1 MYRGLTAHRSPACRF
16 VPSCSQYAL
25 EALELFPPRTALG
38 LIGRRLV
45 RCRPGGPFG
54 FDPVPEVDGGPGA
67 PSRGGRHPSLAADGP
82 ERS

>member
-1 MYRGLTAHRSPACRF
+1 MTGHRSPACRF

-25 EALELFPPRTALG
+25 EALEQFPARTALG

-54 FDPVPEVDGGPGA
+54 FDPVPEVNGALGTPSGGGPY
-67 PSRGGRHPSLAADGP
+67 PSLAADRR
-82 ERS
+82 ERP